1 MRSHIVVYMC
11 TGEEHEGGRL
21 GDDGGSRFG
30 SVSFPAAPL
39 QFPRLP
45 ARFPSRHG
53 HCGSSSANITC
64 IQRTVGQLLERDR
77 QTRQRP
83 VGVPWAEDSVWLG
96 GAIGSAIGAESI

>member
-1 MRSHIVVYMC
+1 MRLHIVVYMC
-11 TGEEHEGGRL
+11 TGEEQEGGRL

-30 SVSFPAAPL
+30 SLSFPAAPL

-53 HCGSSSANITC
+53 HCGSSSANIEF

-83 VGVPWAEDSVWLG
+83 VGLPLTEDPVWQG